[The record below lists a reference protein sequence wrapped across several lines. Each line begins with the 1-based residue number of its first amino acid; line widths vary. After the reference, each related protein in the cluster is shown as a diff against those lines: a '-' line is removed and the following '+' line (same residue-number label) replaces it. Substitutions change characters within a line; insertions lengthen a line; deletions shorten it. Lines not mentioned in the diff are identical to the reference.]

1 MLANQL
7 LGRRKEIESGISRL
21 CSAIRTSGQTSCP
34 DMHHFKEIG
43 VLETKKIDQTAIE
56 LNGSTSYVLK

>member
-21 CSAIRTSGQTSCP
+21 SSAIRTSGQTSCP
-34 DMHHFKEIG
+34 GIRHFKGMG
-43 VLETKKIDQTAIE
+43 VLETKKMDQTAIE
-56 LNGSTSYVLK
+56 LNG